1 MKKRFPLSN
10 NQKNEGIL
18 NKLLKMAFNLLSNL
32 VLYKR
37 IKAMK
42 TEEQRHPSHLI
53 NYKELKFKVS
63 EPEVGSV
70 TTDFTLDC
78 HWVRGYPAA
87 DNIHYQERSR
97 TSELQDCRVC
107 PYAIWTINTHDI
119 FDSFGGKAVRNDSEG
134 QIGVSASDLREI
146 YLRWQK
152 DRRGQSQTSQSC
164 SQMGRRAEIDQIWS
178 AESIEATFCQW

>member
-1 MKKRFPLSN
+1 
-10 NQKNEGIL
+10 
-18 NKLLKMAFNLLSNL
+18 MAFNLLSNL

-78 HWVRGYPAA
+78 H
-87 DNIHYQERSR
+87 
-97 TSELQDCRVC
+97 
-107 PYAIWTINTHDI
+107 
-119 FDSFGGKAVRNDSEG
+119 
-134 QIGVSASDLREI
+134 
-146 YLRWQK
+146 
-152 DRRGQSQTSQSC
+152 
-164 SQMGRRAEIDQIWS
+164 
-178 AESIEATFCQW
+178 

>member
-18 NKLLKMAFNLLSNL
+18 NKLLKMTFNLLSNL

-63 EPEVGSV
+63 EPEIGSV

-78 HWVRGYPAA
+78 H
-87 DNIHYQERSR
+87 
-97 TSELQDCRVC
+97 
-107 PYAIWTINTHDI
+107 
-119 FDSFGGKAVRNDSEG
+119 
-134 QIGVSASDLREI
+134 
-146 YLRWQK
+146 
-152 DRRGQSQTSQSC
+152 
-164 SQMGRRAEIDQIWS
+164 
-178 AESIEATFCQW
+178 